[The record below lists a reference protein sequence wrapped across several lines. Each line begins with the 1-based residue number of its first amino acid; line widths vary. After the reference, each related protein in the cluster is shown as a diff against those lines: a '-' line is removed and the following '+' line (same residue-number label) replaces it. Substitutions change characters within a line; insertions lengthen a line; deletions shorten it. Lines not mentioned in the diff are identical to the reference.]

1 METKPNTVINIEE
14 AAVVIREKRL
24 GTINAYSGSAEE
36 LVEKSHNRT
45 LKDSK
50 RKFSQCLGCNSG
62 QAFCQLSMIE
72 DVAIVNHAPIGCA
85 GDFSGFNFTYRI
97 EQSNRNLP
105 EKIGR
110 YFSTNITE
118 NDTVFGAIKKLE
130 DTILEAYERV
140 HPKAIFITTSCASGI
155 IGEDIE
161 GAANKMTKKLGIPVA
176 TCTCDGFRSKVWTT
190 GFDAA
195 YHTILRN
202 IVKPPKKKSNYV
214 NVVNFWG
221 SHVFDEILAK
231 FGYETRYLMP
241 FSTIKQLEECSEA
254 AATIHICPSLSTYM
268 GAGLN
273 QLYGV
278 PEIAAPP
285 AYGIDGTDKWLR
297 ALGKVLG
304 KPEIAEKLIEEGH
317 REVVPKLDALKEKFK
332 GKKAYVMAGAAH
344 GQALIQLLSELGF
357 DVMGASVFHHDPV
370 YDGGH
375 SEMDVLQQAVNNYG
389 DVKNYQVCNKQSFE
403 LVNAL
408 YRIRPDLILARH
420 GGMTLWGA
428 KLGIPTLLI
437 GDEQFGIGYKGALNY
452 ARRIDETL
460 DSIEF
465 IQNYSQHASKP
476 YTEWWLSQ
484 EPGYFQSGGS
494 GKCSCGG
501 SIQQYG
507 T

>member
-1 METKPNTVINIEE
+1 MSHINLDEP
-14 AAVVIREKRL
+14 AVLIREKRL
-24 GTINAYSGSAEE
+24 GTINAYSGTAEE
-36 LVEKSHNRT
+36 LVEKSHSGN

-62 QAFCQLSMIE
+62 QAFCQLSMID
-72 DVAIVNHAPIGCA
+72 DVAVVNHAPVGCA
-85 GDFSGFNFTYRI
+85 GDFIDFNFTYRI
-97 EQSNRNLP
+97 EQERRNLP
-105 EKIGR
+105 ERDGR

-118 NDTVFGAIKKLE
+118 QDTVFGAVKKLE
-130 DTILEAYERV
+130 ATVEKAYERV
-140 HPKAIFITTSCASGI
+140 HPKAIFITTSCAAGI

-161 GAANKMTKKLGIPVA
+161 GAAHKLTEKLGIPVA

-195 YHTILRN
+195 YHTVLRN
-202 IVKPPKKKSNYV
+202 IVKAPKKRADYV

-221 SHVFDEILAK
+221 SHVFDDIIAR
-231 FGYETRYLMP
+231 FGYKTRYLMP
-241 FSTIKQLEECSEA
+241 FSSIEQLQECSEA

-278 PEIAAPP
+278 PEITAPP
-285 AYGIDGTDKWLR
+285 AYGVEGTDRWLR

-304 KPEIAEKLIEEGH
+304 KPEVAEEIIAEGH
-317 REVVPKLDALKEKFK
+317 RDIVPKIEKLKENFK
-332 GKKAYVMAGAAH
+332 GKTAYVMAGAAH
-344 GQALIQLLSELGF
+344 GQALIHLLSELGF
-357 DVMGASVFHHDPV
+357 EVMGASVFHHDPV
-370 YDGGH
+370 YDSGDP
-375 SEMDVLQQAVNNYG
+375 EMDVLQHAVQTYG

-408 YRIRPDLILARH
+408 NRIRPDLILARH

-437 GDEQFGIGYKGALNY
+437 GDEQFGIGYNGALNY
-452 ARRIDETL
+452 ARRIEDAL
-460 DSIEF
+460 DSVEF
-465 IQNYSQHASKP
+465 ISNYSEHASKP
-476 YTEWWLSQ
+476 YTKWWLEQ

-494 GKCSCGG
+494 GKCPGG
-501 SIQQYG
+501 RPVSEL
-507 T
+507 

>member
-1 METKPNTVINIEE
+1 MPTINIDEPS
-14 AAVVIREKRL
+14 VLIREKRL
-24 GTINAYSGSAEE
+24 GTINAYSGTAEV
-36 LVEKSHNRT
+36 LVEKSHSKQ

-50 RKFSQCLGCNSG
+50 RRFSQCLGCNAG
-62 QAFCQLSMIE
+62 QALCQLSMIE
-72 DVAIVNHAPIGCA
+72 DVAIVNHAPVGCA
-85 GDFSGFNFTYRI
+85 GDFCGFNFVYRI
-97 EQSNRNLP
+97 EQENRNLP
-105 EKIGR
+105 ERNGR
-110 YFSTNITE
+110 YFSTNIQE
-118 NDTVFGAIKKLE
+118 KDTVFGAIKKLE
-130 DTILEAYERV
+130 ETVEKAYERV

-161 GAANKMTKKLGIPVA
+161 GAAHKLTEKLGIPVA

-195 YHTILRN
+195 YHTVLRN
-202 IVKPPKKKSNYV
+202 IVKPPKKKGNYV

-221 SHVFDEILAK
+221 SHVFDEIVK
-231 FGYETRYLMP
+231 RFGYETRYLMP
-241 FSTIKQLEECSEA
+241 FSTIEQLQECSEA

-268 GAGLN
+268 GAGLS

-278 PEIAAPP
+278 PEITVPP
-285 AYGIDGTDKWLR
+285 AYGVEGTDRWLR
-297 ALGKVLG
+297 ALGEVLG
-304 KPEIAEKLIEEGH
+304 KPEVAEEIIAEGH
-317 REVVPKLDALKEKFK
+317 RDIVPKIEELKERFK
-332 GKKAYVMAGAAH
+332 GKTAYVMAGAAH
-344 GQALIQLLSELGF
+344 GQALIHLLRELGF
-357 DVMGASVFHHDPV
+357 EVQGASVFHHDPV
-370 YDGGH
+370 YDSDH
-375 SEMDVLQQAVNNYG
+375 PEMDVLQHAVQTYG

-452 ARRIDETL
+452 ARRIDEAL

-465 IQNYSQHASKP
+465 IKNYSEHASKP
-476 YTEWWLSQ
+476 YTQWWLDQ

-494 GKCSCGG
+494 GKCTSGRP
-501 SIQQYG
+501 IADL
-507 T
+507 